1 MCLRSHFHLLRACVA
16 AMGDGSLSDIDALL
30 GCPVVMC
37 AAQCLLLD
45 SFKSLQGSV
54 RECVCLSLFLCLNWY
69 LESLCAFAGTDDPD
83 MQWKVLKR
91 LQNVTE
97 VEAQLETCMA
107 GEFIM
112 SMC

>member
-16 AMGDGSLSDIDALL
+16 TMGDGSLSDIDALL

-37 AAQCLLLD
+37 AAQCLLPD

-97 VEAQLETCMA
+97 VEAQLGTCMA
-107 GEFIM
+107 GELIM
-112 SMC
+112 SM

>member
-1 MCLRSHFHLLRACVA
+1 MA

-37 AAQCLLLD
+37 ASQCLLPD
-45 SFKSLQGSV
+45 SFRSLQESV

-69 LESLCAFAGTDDPD
+69 LETLCAFAGTDDPD
-83 MQWKVLKR
+83 MQWKLLKR

-97 VEAQLETCMA
+97 VEAQLETCMS
-107 GEFIM
+107 GECAI
-112 SMC
+112 SM